1 MSGIDSLRADGL
13 RLPSKKRGRP
23 VRITVNGTRIAAFE
37 GETVHAALTA
47 AGIQVLK
54 ISSSGQPRGIFCGMG
69 ICYEC
74 LVTID
79 NVPDQRA
86 CMTRVRDGMAVR
98 IPAGP
103 EMPGFPERKRQ

>member
-1 MSGIDSLRADGL
+1 MNGIDDHRADGL
-13 RLPSKKRGRP
+13 RIPLRQRGCP
-23 VRITVNGTRIAAFE
+23 IRITVNGTGIAAFE

-47 AGIQVLK
+47 AGFPVLN

-98 IPAGP
+98 IDAGP
-103 EMPGFPERKRQ
+103 EMPGCPELKRQ